1 MLLTKYKAEIKKKI
15 NVSMPMKQDL
25 ERRNEELEEL
35 YLLEACFPEAEK
47 LKSDNRFLSQV
58 RLILFF

>member
-1 MLLTKYKAEIKKKI
+1 
-15 NVSMPMKQDL
+15 MKQDL

-47 LKSDNRFLSQV
+47 LKRDNRFLSQV
-58 RLILFF
+58 GLILFH